1 MTAETINTNEKE
13 QAEKLEAVISING
26 LYKSFGLS
34 NDVLKG
40 VNLHVNKSENL
51 VLLGKSGSGKSI
63 IIKCLVRLIKAD
75 KGEIKIFGTDISTL
89 NNKELNTVRLKIGFL
104 FQNAALY
111 DSMSVRENMAFPLKR
126 HFKNLS
132 DAEADKEIESVLES
146 VGLLEAIDKMPSEL
160 SGGMQ
165 KRAGL
170 ARTLILKP
178 AIILYDEPTTGLDTI
193 TSREI
198 IELILDMQKKYNTSS
213 IIITHDMTCAKLSGD
228 RINILK
234 DGVIHSEGSYEE
246 LEKSDDEWVRS
257 FFL

>member
-1 MTAETINTNEKE
+1 MVRDDLNLIIRDIREAHKKDSESAPQTTVADELKE
-13 QAEKLEAVISING
+13 NLEAVENFKGSRDEKLVVLYCKQLGIN
-26 LYKSFGLS
+26 Y
-34 NDVLKG
+34 
-40 VNLHVNKSENL
+40 
-51 VLLGKSGSGKSI
+51 
-63 IIKCLVRLIKAD
+63 
-75 KGEIKIFGTDISTL
+75 
-89 NNKELNTVRLKIGFL
+89 
-104 FQNAALY
+104 
-111 DSMSVRENMAFPLKR
+111 
-126 HFKNLS
+126 KNLS
-132 DAEADKEIESVLES
+132 DEEADKEIESVLES

-178 AIILYDEPTTGLDTI
+178 EIILYDEPTTGLDTI

>member
-63 IIKCLVRLIKAD
+63 IIKCLVRLINAD

-111 DSMSVRENMAFPLKR
+111 DSMSVRQNMAFPLKR

-178 AIILYDEPTTGLDTI
+178 EIILYDEPTTGLDTI

-234 DGVIHSEGSYEE
+234 HGVIHSEGSYEE